1 MNLKFSRMTVI
12 NNLKTI
18 IPPINEQKEIVEFI
32 ETKTT
37 EIDTI
42 ISQTEKEIDLLK
54 EYKTALISEVV
65 LGKVDVREEIL
76 SESGFTEL
84 KD

>member
-1 MNLKFSRMTVI
+1 MV
-12 NNLKTI
+12 
-18 IPPINEQKEIVEFI
+18 Q
-32 ETKTT
+32 TK
-37 EIDTI
+37 
-42 ISQTEKEIDLLK
+42 
-54 EYKTALISEVV
+54 YKTALISEVV